1 MAIFELFSKR
11 QKKLRGDMPDVYS
24 YEEIPKALR
33 VQIVHIIK
41 DTFGKDI
48 SSYSN
53 ISSEAYQYI
62 HKALCKEYGVF
73 TLKQHAKSD
82 AEAVLGYLLNCDD
95 YERCLDVIEFFFRFI
110 QNYVAANYYKYKLNT
125 TSSQEPD
132 DAIEELNKRFKEN
145 GVGYEF
151 ASGEL
156 IRIDSQ
162 FIHSE
167 TVKPVLSLLKS
178 NKVYSGAN
186 QEFLKAHEHYRHKRY
201 KECLVESLKSLE
213 SLMKGICKQH
223 SWDFKESDPA
233 KKLINICLYQKLVPE
248 YLQNQFSSLR
258 VVLESGVPTI
268 RNKEGGHGQGAD
280 VTTVPK
286 HFASYTLHLTAS
298 NLLFLMQCNEQ
309 LTCKGSGR

>member
-11 QKKLRGDMPDVYS
+11 QKKLCGDMPDVYS
-24 YEEIPKALR
+24 YEEIPQALR
-33 VQIVHIIK
+33 VQIVHIIR
-41 DTFGKDI
+41 DTFGEDGY
-48 SSYSN
+48 SSN
-53 ISSEAYQYI
+53 DSSGAYQYI

-73 TLKQHAKSD
+73 TLKQHARSD
-82 AEAVLGYLLNCDD
+82 AEAVLDYFLNCDD
-95 YERCLDVIEFFFRFI
+95 YEHCLDVIEITFRTI
-110 QNYVAANYYKYKLNT
+110 QNYVAENYYSYKQCT

-167 TVKPVLSLLKS
+167 TVKPVLLLLKS
-178 NKVYSGAN
+178 NEVYSGAN

-223 SWDFKESDPA
+223 SWKFKESDSA
-233 KKLINICLYQKLVPE
+233 KSLINICLDQNLVPG
-248 YLQNQFSSLR
+248 YLQNQFCSLR
-258 VVLESGVPTI
+258 IVLESGVPTI

-280 VTTVPK
+280 VTTVPE
-286 HFASYTLHLTAS
+286 HFTSYTLHLTAS

-309 LTCKGSGR
+309 LTSKGSER